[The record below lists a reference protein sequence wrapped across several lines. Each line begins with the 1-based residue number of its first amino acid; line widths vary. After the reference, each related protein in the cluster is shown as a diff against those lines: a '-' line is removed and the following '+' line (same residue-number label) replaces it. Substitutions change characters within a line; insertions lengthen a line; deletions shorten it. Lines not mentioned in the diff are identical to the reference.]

1 MTHKT
6 VLLYPAVFL
15 LLISAGVSC
24 KPGEEPEQESGFYY
38 FPEKNVYYDRQ
49 NAQYYFSLDSAQTWD
64 SLRYAHENFGLA
76 LGAKVVI
83 ERPSPPAWS
92 QNDAHRNEYNGVLLN
107 LVNSRTLLLGRE
119 DSAKKSRKLVIAKPR
134 PVAEEGEEE
143 EETVERPKKGIKKF
157 FDKLFGKK
165 KDKKEE

>member
-6 VLLYPAVFL
+6 ALLYPVVFFIL
-15 LLISAGVSC
+15 MIAGVSC
-24 KPGEEPEQESGFYY
+24 QPGNETEQESGFYY
-38 FPEKNVYYDRQ
+38 FPEKNVYYDSR
-49 NAQYYFSLDSAQTWD
+49 NAQYYFSLDSAKTWD
-64 SLRYAHENFGLA
+64 SLRYARENFGAA

-83 ERPSPPAWS
+83 DRPTPAAWS
-92 QNDAHRNEYNGVLLN
+92 ENNAHRDEYNGVLLN

-119 DSAKKSRKLVIAKPR
+119 DSVKKSRKLVVAKPR
-134 PVAEEGEEE
+134 PIADEAEV
-143 EETVERPKKGIKKF
+143 EETDERPKKGIKKF